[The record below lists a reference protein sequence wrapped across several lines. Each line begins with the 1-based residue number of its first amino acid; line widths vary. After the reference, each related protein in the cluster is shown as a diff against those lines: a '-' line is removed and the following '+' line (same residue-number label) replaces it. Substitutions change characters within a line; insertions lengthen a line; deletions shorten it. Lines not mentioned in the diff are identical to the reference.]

1 MESKH
6 FKNNEL
12 TCHCGCGQNLM
23 DEKFLGL
30 LEDLRLWFGKPINLS
45 SAYRCPSHNMSVSN
59 SGMTGPHTT
68 GKAVDILVYGENARC
83 LLKGIL
89 AINFTGVGLS
99 QKDSYAGRFIHVD
112 ALMNQEN
119 PPRPW
124 IWSY

>member
-12 TCHCGCGQNLM
+12 ICHCGCGQNLM

-45 SAYRCPSHNMSVSN
+45 SGYRCPSHNANVSS
-59 SGMTGPHTT
+59 SGMSGPHTT
-68 GKAVDILVYGENARC
+68 GKAVDILVHGENARC
-83 LLKGIL
+83 LLKGVL
-89 AINFTGVGLS
+89 AINFTGIGIS
-99 QKDSYAGRFIHVD
+99 QKGSYDKRFIHVD
-112 ALMNQEN
+112 TLMNQEN

-124 IWSY
+124 VWSY

>member
-45 SAYRCPSHNMSVSN
+45 SGYRCPSHNMSVSN
-59 SGMTGPHTT
+59 SGSMGPHTT
-68 GKAVDILVYGENARC
+68 GKAVDMLVCGNDARC

-89 AINFTGVGLS
+89 AINFTGIGVS
-99 QKDSYAGRFIHVD
+99 QKGPHEKRFIHVD
-112 ALMNQEN
+112 ILMDQEN